1 MELQFIN
8 GEFSQSEAISLITQL
23 VEVKIKYQ
31 EQKIKNSQNEEDVK
45 MRELKII
52 SLQKELADTRG
63 YILKNTNNKPKMNNK
78 ELDFKL
84 IDGEFSAEET
94 QKILMSLINNKID
107 FHNLFAFSNHIRFN
121 NDVNGSKKR
130 IEELT
135 QTREMI
141 AEVTK
146 KAVQEGYHFKV
157 QSFINLEIVNDR
169 VLNE

>member
-63 YILKNTNNKPKMNNK
+63 YILKNTNN
-78 ELDFKL
+78 
-84 IDGEFSAEET
+84 ITITST
-94 QKILMSLINNKID
+94 
-107 FHNLFAFSNHIRFN
+107 
-121 NDVNGSKKR
+121 
-130 IEELT
+130 
-135 QTREMI
+135 
-141 AEVTK
+141 
-146 KAVQEGYHFKV
+146 
-157 QSFINLEIVNDR
+157 INLK
-169 VLNE
+169 